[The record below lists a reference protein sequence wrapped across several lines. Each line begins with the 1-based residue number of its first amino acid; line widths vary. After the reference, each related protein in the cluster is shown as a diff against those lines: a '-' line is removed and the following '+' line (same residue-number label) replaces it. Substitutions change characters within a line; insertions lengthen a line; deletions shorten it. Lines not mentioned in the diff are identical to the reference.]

1 MPSIHE
7 PPPDDGA
14 AGRPPGEPAG
24 LKDGLRELLRSV
36 VEHARLRW
44 VLFEIEASEAAGQL
58 GRVVAAAVVVLAGTA
73 LAYVSAWAALVVWA
87 ARRWTDGDLAPPLA
101 VAAGV
106 HAVAAGL
113 AAWWLVSRSRRRPIF
128 PATRAEFAEDRKWL
142 NRPHP

>member
-1 MPSIHE
+1 MPE

-14 AGRPPGEPAG
+14 ADRPRGEPAG
-24 LKDGLRELLRSV
+24 LKDGLGELLQSV
-36 VEHARLRW
+36 AEHARLRW

-58 GRVVAAAVVVLAGTA
+58 GRVAAAAVVVLAGGG
-73 LAYVSAWAALVVWA
+73 LAYVSAWAAVLVWA
-87 ARRWTDGDLAPPLA
+87 ARRWTEGNLAPPLA

-113 AAWWLVSRSRRRPIF
+113 AGWWLVTRSRRQPMF
-128 PATRAEFAEDRKWL
+128 PATRAEFAEDHKWL